1 MTQNS
6 LIHLLYTPT
15 HSGLDEGALL
25 AALEKCGLVD
35 HVMNT
40 LDLSGLSQGSEV
52 TETRGGGA
60 IVEDQCVGGVEGK
73 IYVLSVLA

>member
-1 MTQNS
+1 M
-6 LIHLLYTPT
+6 LLYPPPT
-15 HSGLDEGALL
+15 HSEGALL

-52 TETRGGGA
+52 TGTRECVGG
-60 IVEDQCVGGVEGK
+60 VEDQCVGGVEGK
-73 IYVLSVLA
+73 SKCVCVCVGAGKL

>member
-1 MTQNS
+1 
-6 LIHLLYTPT
+6 
-15 HSGLDEGALL
+15 
-25 AALEKCGLVD
+25 
-35 HVMNT
+35 MNT